1 MAEGVKHASDGS
13 ATRFLVK
20 FGGALLLIALFFA
33 AGLWMVQ
40 SYIKARVDPDPVT
53 IATASVQGLREQN
66 KLSAFQASYVAVVTS
81 TQSRFGLSTE
91 RTLIMPGTVDYE
103 VDLSKLRQHDVV
115 WDAKSKTLGVTLPQP
130 MPSAPRININAI
142 KTYGHNGVLGTFT
155 DVGAQLD
162 DTNKVAAQK
171 ELTSQAL
178 QPEPMKLARDATR
191 RAVEQSFALP
201 LKAAGIDATVR
212 VRFAG
217 EGGNDEI
224 WDMSK
229 PLDGVDYKRS

>member
-1 MAEGVKHASDGS
+1 MAEDLKHSRKGA
-13 ATRFLVK
+13 ATSFLVK
-20 FGGALLLIALFFA
+20 FGGALALIALFFA
-33 AGLWMVQ
+33 GGLWVVQ
-40 SYIKARVDPDPVT
+40 SYITARVDPDPVT
-53 IATASVQGLREQN
+53 IATASIQGLREQN

-103 VDLSKLRQHDVV
+103 VDLSKLTRRDVV
-115 WDAKSKTLGVTLPQP
+115 WDAKTKTLGVTLPQP

-142 KTYGHNGVLGTFT
+142 KTYGRDGVLGTFT
-155 DVGAQLD
+155 DVGSQLD
-162 DTNKVAAQK
+162 TTNRVAAQK
-171 ELTSQAL
+171 ELASQAL

-201 LKAAGIDATVR
+201 LKAAGLDATVR

-217 EGGNDEI
+217 EGRNDEI

-229 PLDGVDYKRS
+229 PLEGVNYKR

>member
-1 MAEGVKHASDGS
+1 MAEDLKHSRKGA
-13 ATRFLVK
+13 ATSFLIK
-20 FGGALLLIALFFA
+20 FGGALALIALFFA
-33 AGLWMVQ
+33 GGLWVVQ
-40 SYIKARVDPDPVT
+40 SYITARVDPDPVT
-53 IATASVQGLREQN
+53 IATASIQGLREQN

-91 RTLIMPGTVDYE
+91 RTVIMPGTVDYE
-103 VDLSKLRQHDVV
+103 VDLSKLTRRDVV

-142 KTYGHNGVLGTFT
+142 KTYGRDGVLGTFT
-155 DVGAQLD
+155 DVGSQLD
-162 DTNKVAAQK
+162 NTNRVAAQK
-171 ELTSQAL
+171 ELASQAL
-178 QPEPMKLARDATR
+178 QPEPMKLAREATR

-201 LKAAGIDATVR
+201 LKAAGLDAKVR

-217 EGGNDEI
+217 EGRNDEI

-229 PLDGVDYKRS
+229 PLDGVNYKR

>member
-1 MAEGVKHASDGS
+1 MAEDLKHSQNGA
-13 ATRFLVK
+13 ATSFLIK
-20 FGGALLLIALFFA
+20 FGGALALIALFFA
-33 AGLWMVQ
+33 GGLWVVQ
-40 SYIKARVDPDPVT
+40 SYITARVDPDPVT
-53 IATASVQGLREQN
+53 IATASIQGLREQN

-91 RTLIMPGTVDYE
+91 RTVIMPGTVDYE
-103 VDLSKLRQHDVV
+103 VDLSKLTRRDVV

-142 KTYGHNGVLGTFT
+142 KTYGRNGVLGTFT
-155 DVGAQLD
+155 DVGSQLD

-171 ELTSQAL
+171 ELASQAL

-201 LKAAGIDATVR
+201 LKAAGLDATVR

-217 EGGNDEI
+217 EGRNDEI

-229 PLDGVDYKRS
+229 PLDGVNYKR

>member
-1 MAEGVKHASDGS
+1 MAEDLKHSRKGAAAS
-13 ATRFLVK
+13 FLIK
-20 FGGALLLIALFFA
+20 FGGALALIALFFA
-33 AGLWMVQ
+33 GGLWVVQ
-40 SYIKARVDPDPVT
+40 SYITARVDPDPVT
-53 IATASVQGLREQN
+53 IATASIQGLREQN

-91 RTLIMPGTVDYE
+91 RTVIMPGTVDYE
-103 VDLSKLRQHDVV
+103 VDLSKLTRRDVV

-142 KTYGHNGVLGTFT
+142 KTYGRDGVLGTFT
-155 DVGAQLD
+155 DVGSQLD
-162 DTNKVAAQK
+162 NTNRVAAQK
-171 ELTSQAL
+171 ELASQAL

-201 LKAAGIDATVR
+201 LKAAGLDATVR

-217 EGGNDEI
+217 EGRNDEI

-229 PLDGVDYKRS
+229 PLEGVNYKR

>member
-1 MAEGVKHASDGS
+1 MAEGMKHTRDGS
-13 ATRFLVK
+13 ATRFLIK
-20 FGGALLLIALFFA
+20 FGGALALIALFFA
-33 AGLWMVQ
+33 GGLWVVQ

-53 IATASVQGLREQN
+53 IATASIQGLREQN

-103 VDLSKLRQHDVV
+103 VDLSKLTQRDVV
-115 WDAKSKTLGVTLPQP
+115 WDGKSKTLGVTLPQP
-130 MPSAPRININAI
+130 MPSPPRINVNAI
-142 KTYGHNGVLGTFT
+142 RTYGHNGVLGTFT
-155 DVGAQLD
+155 DVGSQLD
-162 DTNKVAAQK
+162 DTNKAAAQK

-201 LKAAGIDATVR
+201 LKAAGLDATVR

-217 EGGNDEI
+217 EGQNDEI

-229 PLDGVDYKRS
+229 PLDGVNYRK

>member
-1 MAEGVKHASDGS
+1 MAEDLKHSRNGA
-13 ATRFLVK
+13 ATSFLIK
-20 FGGALLLIALFFA
+20 FGGALALIALFFA
-33 AGLWMVQ
+33 GGLWVVQ

-53 IATASVQGLREQN
+53 IATASIQGLREQN
-66 KLSAFQASYVAVVTS
+66 KLSAFRASYVAVVTS

-91 RTLIMPGTVDYE
+91 RTLIMPGAVDYE
-103 VDLSKLRQHDVV
+103 VDLSKLRQRDVV

-130 MPSAPRININAI
+130 MPSPPRININAI
-142 KTYGHNGVLGTFT
+142 KSYGRNGVLGTFT
-155 DVGAQLD
+155 DVGSQLD
-162 DTNKVAAQK
+162 DTNKAAAQK
-171 ELTSQAL
+171 ELTSRAL

-201 LKAAGIDATVR
+201 LKAAGLDATVR

-217 EGGNDEI
+217 EGRNDEI

-229 PLDGVDYKRS
+229 PLDGVNYKR

>member
-1 MAEGVKHASDGS
+1 
-13 ATRFLVK
+13 
-20 FGGALLLIALFFA
+20 
-33 AGLWMVQ
+33 
-40 SYIKARVDPDPVT
+40 VT
-53 IATASVQGLREQN
+53 IATASIQGLREQN

-91 RTLIMPGTVDYE
+91 RTLIMPGTVDYD
-103 VDLSKLRQHDVV
+103 VDLSKLTQRDVV

-142 KTYGHNGVLGTFT
+142 KSYGHNGVLGTFT
-155 DVGAQLD
+155 DVGSQLD
-162 DTNKVAAQK
+162 DTNKAAAQK
-171 ELTSQAL
+171 ELASQAL

-201 LKAAGIDATVR
+201 LKAAGLDATVR

-217 EGGNDEI
+217 EGQNDEI

-229 PLDGVDYKRS
+229 PLDGVTYKR

>member
-1 MAEGVKHASDGS
+1 MAEDLKHSRNGA
-13 ATRFLVK
+13 ATSFLVK
-20 FGGALLLIALFFA
+20 FGGALALIALFFA
-33 AGLWMVQ
+33 GGLWVVQ
-40 SYIKARVDPDPVT
+40 SYITARVDPDPVT
-53 IATASVQGLREQN
+53 IATASIQGLREQN

-91 RTLIMPGTVDYE
+91 RTVIMPGTVDYD
-103 VDLSKLRQHDVV
+103 VDLSKLTRRDVV

-142 KTYGHNGVLGTFT
+142 KTYGRDGVLGTFT
-155 DVGAQLD
+155 DVGLQLD
-162 DTNKVAAQK
+162 NTNRVAAQK
-171 ELTSQAL
+171 ELASQAL

-201 LKAAGIDATVR
+201 LRAAGLDATVR

-217 EGGNDEI
+217 EGRNDEI

-229 PLDGVDYKRS
+229 PLDGVNYRK

>member
-1 MAEGVKHASDGS
+1 MAQEVKHSRNGA
-13 ATRFLVK
+13 ATSFLIK
-20 FGGALLLIALFFA
+20 FGGALALIALFFA
-33 AGLWMVQ
+33 GGLWVVQ
-40 SYIKARVDPDPVT
+40 SYIKARVDPDPVM

-103 VDLSKLRQHDVV
+103 VDLSKLAQRDVV

-130 MPSAPRININAI
+130 MPSPPRININAI
-142 KTYGHNGVLGTFT
+142 RTYGHNGVLGALT
-155 DVGAQLD
+155 DVGSQLD
-162 DTNKVAAQK
+162 DANKAAAQK

-201 LKAAGIDATVR
+201 LKAAGLDATVR

-217 EGGNDEI
+217 EGQNDEI

-229 PLDGVDYKRS
+229 PLDGVTYKR

>member
-1 MAEGVKHASDGS
+1 MAEDLKHSRKGA
-13 ATRFLVK
+13 ATSFLIK
-20 FGGALLLIALFFA
+20 FGGALALIALFFA
-33 AGLWMVQ
+33 GGLWVVQ
-40 SYIKARVDPDPVT
+40 SYITARVDPDPVT
-53 IATASVQGLREQN
+53 IATASIQGLREQN

-91 RTLIMPGTVDYE
+91 RTVIMPGTVDYE
-103 VDLSKLRQHDVV
+103 VDLSKLTRRDVV

-142 KTYGHNGVLGTFT
+142 KTYGRDGVLGTFT
-155 DVGAQLD
+155 DVGSQLD
-162 DTNKVAAQK
+162 NTNRVAAQK
-171 ELTSQAL
+171 ELASQAL
-178 QPEPMKLARDATR
+178 QPEPMKMARDATR

-201 LKAAGIDATVR
+201 LKAAGLDATVR

-217 EGGNDEI
+217 EGRNDEI

-229 PLDGVDYKRS
+229 PLDGVNYRK

>member
-1 MAEGVKHASDGS
+1 MAQDLKHTRNGA
-13 ATRFLVK
+13 ATSFLVK
-20 FGGALLLIALFFA
+20 FGGALALIALFFA
-33 AGLWMVQ
+33 GGLWVVQ

-91 RTLIMPGTVDYE
+91 RTLIMPGTVDYD
-103 VDLSKLRQHDVV
+103 VDLSKLAQRDVV

-130 MPSAPRININAI
+130 MPSPPRININAI
-142 KTYGHNGVLGTFT
+142 KSYGRDGVLGTFT
-155 DVGAQLD
+155 DVGSQLD
-162 DTNKVAAQK
+162 DTNRVAAQK
-171 ELTSQAL
+171 ELASQAL
-178 QPEPMKLARDATR
+178 QPEPMKLARAATR

-201 LKAAGIDATVR
+201 LKAAGLDATVR

-217 EGGNDEI
+217 EGRNDEI

-229 PLDGVDYKRS
+229 PLDGVNYKR

>member
-1 MAEGVKHASDGS
+1 MAESLKHTRNGT
-13 ATRFLVK
+13 ATSFLIK

-33 AGLWMVQ
+33 GGLWVVQ

-81 TQSRFGLSTE
+81 TQARFGLSTE
-91 RTLIMPGTVDYE
+91 RTLIMPGTVDYD
-103 VDLSKLRQHDVV
+103 VDLSKLRQRDVV

-130 MPSAPRININAI
+130 MPSPPRININAI

-155 DVGAQLD
+155 DVGSQLD
-162 DTNKVAAQK
+162 DANRIAAQK

-201 LKAAGIDATVR
+201 LKAAGLDATVR

-217 EGGNDEI
+217 EEQKDEI

-229 PLDGVDYKRS
+229 PIDGVNYKR

>member
-1 MAEGVKHASDGS
+1 MAEDLKHSRKGA
-13 ATRFLVK
+13 ATSFLIK
-20 FGGALLLIALFFA
+20 FGGALALIALFFA
-33 AGLWMVQ
+33 GGLWVVQ
-40 SYIKARVDPDPVT
+40 SYITARVDPDPVT
-53 IATASVQGLREQN
+53 IATASIQGLREQN

-91 RTLIMPGTVDYE
+91 RTVIMPGTVDYE
-103 VDLSKLRQHDVV
+103 VDLSKLTRRDVV

-142 KTYGHNGVLGTFT
+142 KTYGRDGVLGTFT
-155 DVGAQLD
+155 DVGSQLD
-162 DTNKVAAQK
+162 NTNRVAAQK
-171 ELTSQAL
+171 ELASQAL

-201 LKAAGIDATVR
+201 LKAAGLDATVR

-217 EGGNDEI
+217 EGRNDEI

-229 PLDGVDYKRS
+229 PLDGVNYRK

>member
-1 MAEGVKHASDGS
+1 MAEGMKHTRDGS

-33 AGLWMVQ
+33 GGLWVVQ

-53 IATASVQGLREQN
+53 IASASVQGLREQN

-81 TQSRFGLSTE
+81 TQARFGLSTE
-91 RTLIMPGTVDYE
+91 RTLIMPGTVDYD
-103 VDLSKLRQHDVV
+103 VDLSKLRQRDVV
-115 WDAKSKTLGVTLPQP
+115 WDAKTKTLGVTLPP
-130 MPSAPRININAI
+130 VMPSAPRINLNAI
-142 KTYGHNGVLGTFT
+142 KAYGRNGVLGAFT
-155 DVGAQLD
+155 DVGTQLD
-162 DTNKVAAQK
+162 AVNRDAAQK

-178 QPEPMKLARDATR
+178 QPEPMKLAREATR

-201 LKAAGIDATVR
+201 LKAAGLDATVR

-217 EGGNDEI
+217 EGQNDEI

-229 PLDGVDYKRS
+229 PLDGVNYNR

>member
-1 MAEGVKHASDGS
+1 MAEDLKHSRKGA
-13 ATRFLVK
+13 ATSFLVK
-20 FGGALLLIALFFA
+20 FGGALALIALFFA
-33 AGLWMVQ
+33 AGLWVVQ

-53 IATASVQGLREQN
+53 IATASIQGLREQN

-130 MPSAPRININAI
+130 MPSPPRINVNAI
-142 KTYGHNGVLGTFT
+142 RTYGHNGVLGTFT
-155 DVGAQLD
+155 DVGSQLD
-162 DTNKVAAQK
+162 DTNKAAAQK

-191 RAVEQSFALP
+191 RAVEQSFSLP
-201 LKAAGIDATVR
+201 LKAAGLDATVR

-217 EGGNDEI
+217 EGQNDEI

-229 PLDGVDYKRS
+229 PLDGVTYKH

>member
-1 MAEGVKHASDGS
+1 MAEDLKHSRNGA
-13 ATRFLVK
+13 ATSFLIK
-20 FGGALLLIALFFA
+20 FGGALALIALFFA
-33 AGLWMVQ
+33 GGLWVVQ

-53 IATASVQGLREQN
+53 IATASIQGLREQN

-91 RTLIMPGTVDYE
+91 RTLIMPGAVDYE
-103 VDLSKLRQHDVV
+103 VDLSKLTQRDVV

-130 MPSAPRININAI
+130 MPSPPRININAI
-142 KTYGHNGVLGTFT
+142 KSYGRNGVLGTFT
-155 DVGAQLD
+155 DVGSQLD
-162 DTNKVAAQK
+162 DTNKAAAQK

-201 LKAAGIDATVR
+201 LKAAGLDATVR

-217 EGGNDEI
+217 EGRNDEI

-229 PLDGVDYKRS
+229 PLDGVNYKH